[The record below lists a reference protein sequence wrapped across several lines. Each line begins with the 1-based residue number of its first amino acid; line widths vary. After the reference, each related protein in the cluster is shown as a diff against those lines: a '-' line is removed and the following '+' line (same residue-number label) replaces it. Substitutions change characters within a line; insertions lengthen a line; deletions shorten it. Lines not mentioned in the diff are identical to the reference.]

1 MMKRRSD
8 STVTPLQNVADT
20 LTALIKVVLLSHP
33 AGRIKAQKQEKPL
46 IIMGNGPSLRE
57 TIDKHLDIL
66 CQNDTLAVNFAANSP
81 EFFKI
86 KPRYYTLADPLFFEN
101 SDAENMI
108 SLYENLN
115 KVDWQMTLLVPV
127 KAPVKISNPNINIKR
142 FNMVGVDGARWLKHL
157 LFSSRMAMPRPRNV
171 LIPSIM
177 AAIWLGY
184 KNIYLVGADHSWMK
198 SISVDEENHV
208 VSIQTHF
215 YKDSNKELGRKR
227 DLFANVRLH
236 EVAHSYYTAFKA
248 YHTIL
253 DYITPKGIK
262 IYNSTPES
270 FIDAFERRN
279 LSTLRTNNND

>member
-1 MMKRRSD
+1 MKRRSD
-8 STVTPLQNVADT
+8 STVTTLQNVADT
-20 LTALIKVVLLSHP
+20 LTALIKVAIQSRP
-33 AGRIKAQKQEKPL
+33 AGRIKSKKQEKPL
-46 IIMGNGPSLRE
+46 IIMGNGPSFRD
-57 TIDKHLDIL
+57 TIDNHLDIL

-81 EFFKI
+81 EFFQI
-86 KPRYYTLADPLFFEN
+86 KPRYYTLADPLFFED

-108 SLYENLN
+108 ALYDNLN
-115 KVDWQMTLLVPV
+115 KVDWQMTLIIPV
-127 KAPVKISNPNINIKR
+127 KAPVKVKNPNITVER
-142 FNMVGVDGARWLKHL
+142 FNMVGVDGARWLKHI
-157 LFSSRMAMPRPRNV
+157 LFDSRMAMPRPRNV

-184 KNIYLVGADHSWMK
+184 KEIYLVGADHSWMK
-198 SISVDEENHV
+198 SISVDNDNHV

-227 DLFANVRLH
+227 DLFANVKLH

-262 IYNSTPES
+262 IYNATPES
-270 FIDAFERRN
+270 FIDAFERRD
-279 LSTLRTNNND
+279 LSYLRTSNND

>member
-1 MMKRRSD
+1 MKRHSD
-8 STVTPLQNVADT
+8 STVTPLQHLSDT
-20 LTALIKVVLLSHP
+20 LTALIKVAIQSRP
-33 AGRIKAQKQEKPL
+33 AGRIKSKKQEKPL
-46 IIMGNGPSLRE
+46 IIMGNGPSFRD
-57 TIDKHLDIL
+57 TIDNHLDIL

-81 EFFKI
+81 EFFQI
-86 KPRYYTLADPLFFEN
+86 KPRYYTLADPLFFED

-108 SLYENLN
+108 ALYDNLN
-115 KVDWQMTLLVPV
+115 KVDWQMTLIIPV
-127 KAPVKISNPNINIKR
+127 KAPAKVKNPNITVER
-142 FNMVGVDGARWLKHL
+142 FNMVGVDGARWLKHI
-157 LFSSRMAMPRPRNV
+157 LFDSRMAMPRPRNV

-184 KNIYLVGADHSWMK
+184 KEIYLVGADHSWMK
-198 SISVDEENHV
+198 SISVDNDNHV

-227 DLFANVRLH
+227 DLFANVKLH

-262 IYNSTPES
+262 IYNATPES
-270 FIDAFERRN
+270 FIDAFERRD
-279 LSTLRTNNND
+279 LSYLRTSNND

>member
-1 MMKRRSD
+1 
-8 STVTPLQNVADT
+8 
-20 LTALIKVVLLSHP
+20 
-33 AGRIKAQKQEKPL
+33 
-46 IIMGNGPSLRE
+46 
-57 TIDKHLDIL
+57 IDKHLDIL

-81 EFFKI
+81 EFFQI
-86 KPRYYTLADPLFFEN
+86 KPRYYTLADPLFFED

-108 SLYENLN
+108 ALYDNLN
-115 KVDWQMTLLVPV
+115 KVDWQMTLIIPV
-127 KAPVKISNPNINIKR
+127 KAPVKVKNPNITVER
-142 FNMVGVDGARWLKHL
+142 FNMVGVDGARWLKHI
-157 LFSSRMAMPRPRNV
+157 LFDSRMAMPRPRNV

-184 KNIYLVGADHSWMK
+184 KEIYLVGADHSWMK
-198 SISVDEENHV
+198 SISVDNDNHV

-227 DLFANVRLH
+227 DLFANVKLH

-253 DYITPKGIK
+253 DYITPKGVK
-262 IYNSTPES
+262 IYNATPES

-279 LSTLRTNNND
+279 LSYLRISNND